1 MSFSK
6 SLLKP
11 SLALVTMSVL
21 SSHAMAETAPLNK
34 NYQEP
39 TRGFFI
45 EHGMVAGSG
54 KASVEL
60 HSGSDE
66 FNSGGGIRLGLPNA
80 ELILNSGFD
89 VYDTNEALVKW
100 ALPRQNSDGSKT
112 TPLNWAVLAGISHT
126 NIEEDNTNDEWEATS
141 LKAGLAISVKADAGL
156 FTAAPKLV
164 YTRTEF
170 KTGGTSDKDDDTFL
184 ELDLGGYV
192 GLIDTQAGLF
202 SAGIEAVITTEDD
215 VDNSVALG
223 MRWAYNNRLTLDIV
237 PVVLGNDDITGIPG
251 IVRLNVNF

>member
-1 MSFSK
+1 M
-6 SLLKP
+6 
-11 SLALVTMSVL
+11 
-21 SSHAMAETAPLNK
+21 
-34 NYQEP
+34 
-39 TRGFFI
+39 
-45 EHGMVAGSG
+45 
-54 KASVEL
+54 
-60 HSGSDE
+60 
-66 FNSGGGIRLGLPNA
+66 
-80 ELILNSGFD
+80 
-89 VYDTNEALVKW
+89 
-100 ALPRQNSDGSKT
+100 
-112 TPLNWAVLAGISHT
+112 
-126 NIEEDNTNDEWEATS
+126 
-141 LKAGLAISVKADAGL
+141 
-156 FTAAPKLV
+156 V